1 MKRRTLR
8 VRDGD
13 RKYPFAT
20 GPLVEALQAAGVTTD
35 RAMRLARDVE
45 KHYHHR
51 GDRGVDL
58 GEVMQRLQRLV
69 ADQVAPEVAAALARQ
84 TPPFAALE
92 VVGETGERTPFSRRR
107 LAASLEKLPMA
118 FKEAHGVVRQVEL
131 GVRADGRVEVPERE
145 LHQRVASALEARF
158 GRDVRA
164 RYEATLSLAAELV
177 VVEEAGGGLPFSRG
191 VLAQSLL
198 AIGVDPEISHR
209 LARRTEDRLWRL
221 GSARVT
227 SAQVRRV
234 VRRLLQEE
242 AGDEFARRY
251 LLLRKLR
258 RLERPLVVIV
268 AGAPGVGKSVLAA
281 ELAYRLGIARLVSTD
296 SVRQALRSLISPD
309 LSPVLHASTYTAWR
323 AELLQHE
330 LAEAKP
336 KRKRVVRGYQMQ
348 VQQMSRAIDAI
359 IERNVTEATSV
370 VIEGTHLVPGI
381 SPLGQHERA
390 ALVEMVLAVADVD
403 DHRQNFARREG
414 HTHRR
419 RPREDYLQ
427 HFDEIRMIQDFVVA
441 QAVREGVPV
450 IDTGDFDRAVERAV
464 ERVLDALADV
474 SVEGEE
480 ESGASDR

>member
-1 MKRRTLR
+1 VKRRELR
-8 VRDGD
+8 VRDGEQ
-13 RKYPFAT
+13 RYPFAT

-35 RAMRLARDVE
+35 HAMRLARDVE
-45 KHYHHR
+45 KHYRSR
-51 GDRGVDL
+51 GERGVDL
-58 GEVMQRLQRLV
+58 PDVMQRLQRLV
-69 ADQVAPEVAAALARQ
+69 AEQVAPEVAAALGRQ

-92 VVGETGERTPFSRRR
+92 IVGEGGESMPFSRRR
-107 LAASLEKLPMA
+107 LAGSLEKMGMV
-118 FKEAHGVVRQVEL
+118 FKEAHAVARHVEL
-131 GVRADGRVEVPERE
+131 GIRADGRIGVPERE

-177 VVEEAGGGLPFSRG
+177 VVEESGGGLPFSRG

-198 AIGVDPEISHR
+198 AIGLDPEISHR
-209 LARRTEDRLWRL
+209 LARRVEDRLWRL

-234 VRRLLQEE
+234 VRNLLHDE

-251 LLLRKLR
+251 LLLRTLR
-258 RLERPLVVIV
+258 RMERPLIVVV

-281 ELAYRLGIARLVSTD
+281 EVAYRLGIARLVSTD
-296 SVRQALRSLISPD
+296 SVRQALRSLISPE
-309 LSPVLHASTYTAWR
+309 LSPALHASSYTAWR
-323 AELLQHE
+323 AELLPHE
-330 LAEAKP
+330 VAEAKP
-336 KRKRVVRGYQMQ
+336 KRKRVVRGYQVQ

-370 VIEGTHLVPGI
+370 VLEGTHLVPGI
-381 SPLGQHERA
+381 SPLGSHERA
-390 ALVEMVLAVADVD
+390 AVVELVLAVADAD
-403 DHRQNFARREG
+403 DHRENFGRREG

-419 RPREDYLQ
+419 RPSEDYVE

-441 QAVREGVPV
+441 QAAREGVPV

-464 ERVLDALADV
+464 ERVLDALTDV
-474 SVEGEE
+474 SVEEE
-480 ESGASDR
+480 GSGDVDR